1 MIQCGAGLPLMQE
14 RHQLC
19 CNGGMS
25 IAQAKRRPLSLDGL
39 RAFEAV
45 ARRLSFSAAADELF
59 LTQSAI
65 SRQIK
70 ALETELGAALFTR
83 GTRKVEITAA
93 GSALRQAVLPALD
106 GLDRAV
112 RQIRVSKGRRQVN
125 LTTFAS
131 FVTLWLMPRLGG
143 FQQQHPDIDI
153 RMTATDTRVDMDD
166 AELDL
171 ALRYDHQDDLPEG
184 AELMFGELLT
194 PVASPWL
201 MQQAASGQ
209 VAPLACPAD
218 LAGHALLEDDNH
230 RPSTASVSWR
240 RWLRHVGQPTLEP
253 RRWVYLNYTHQQV
266 QGALAGQGV
275 ALARMAL
282 VHDQLARGELV
293 EPFGAAG
300 RLAAPAA
307 YWLLPLPGARLRP
320 ELRAF
325 IAWVQGEAA
334 ITRGALG
341 EAPAAGSTTATV
353 THATQATDA
362 PPAPQ

>member
-1 MIQCGAGLPLMQE
+1 M
-14 RHQLC
+14 RKTHQLC

-25 IAQAKRRPLSLDGL
+25 TRPASRRPLSLDGL

-45 ARRLSFSAAADELF
+45 ARRLSFSAAAEELF

-70 ALETELGAALFTR
+70 SLERELGAQLVNR

-93 GSALRQAVLPALD
+93 GELLRQAVLPALD
-106 GLDRAV
+106 GIDRTT
-112 RQIRVSKGRRQVN
+112 RQIRVAQGRRAVS
-125 LTTFAS
+125 LSTFAS
-131 FVTLWLMPRLGG
+131 FATLWLMPRLAG

-153 RMTATDTRVDMDD
+153 RISATDVLAEMDD
-166 AELDL
+166 PDLDL
-171 ALRYDHQDDLPEG
+171 VLRYDFAANLPAG
-184 AELMFGELLT
+184 AEALFGDVLA

-201 MQQAASGQ
+201 LQQAASGQ
-209 VAPLACPAD
+209 APPLATPAD
-218 LAGHALLEDDNH
+218 LAAHTLLEEDDQ
-230 RPSTASVSWR
+230 RPSAEFLSWR
-240 RWLRHVGQPTLEP
+240 RWLRVMGQPGLAP

-275 ALARMAL
+275 ALARLAL
-282 VHDQLARGELV
+282 VHEQLARGELV
-293 EPFGAAG
+293 EPFGPAG
-300 RLAAPAA
+300 RLAAPAS

-334 ITRGALG
+334 ITRAALG
-341 EAPAAGSTTATV
+341 NAPGAGTATAH
-353 THATQATDA
+353 TATDA
-362 PPAPQ
+362 PHAPQ